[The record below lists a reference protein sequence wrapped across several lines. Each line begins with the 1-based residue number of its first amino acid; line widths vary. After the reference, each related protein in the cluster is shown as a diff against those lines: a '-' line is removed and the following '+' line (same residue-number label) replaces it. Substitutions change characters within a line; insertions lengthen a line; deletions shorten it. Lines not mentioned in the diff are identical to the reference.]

1 MFLVVVVFQK
11 KPTEVDDNMEEDW
24 DLIPEFTLK
33 SVVLIHNQ
41 LFGSRDLVEQVRSIH
56 SFLVLKYATKYLL
69 KNKDDDILMKMHFKL
84 TMTFLRS

>member
-11 KPTEVDDNMEEDW
+11 KPTEEDDNMQEDW

-41 LFGSRDLVEQVRSIH
+41 LYGSSDLVEQVRSIH

-69 KNKDDDILMKMHFKL
+69 KNQIKEM
-84 TMTFLRS
+84 MTF